1 MKWATCM
8 RLARRR
14 RREAALRAEC
24 LGGGR
29 DVLAMWADD
38 LDDIAREADNAGSLL
53 GGIADAL
60 RTRAAEVRESR
71 LEVAIRKVARR

>member
-38 LDDIAREADNAGSLL
+38 LDDIAREADNAGPLL

-71 LEVAIRKVARR
+71 LEVARRKAAGR

>member
-14 RREAALRAEC
+14 RREAALRAER

-60 RTRAAEVRESR
+60 RTRATDVRGSR
-71 LEVAIRKVARR
+71 LEVASRKVAK